1 MRTSRLLLAAGLAA
15 AAALPATAQDD
26 PLAHAIEARQG
37 YFTLLGTEIGPLAQM
52 AKGEMEYDAERAS
65 AHAANLAALAGY
77 DPARLFPEGSSKFE
91 REGDTRALATI
102 WDDMD
107 GFMAAMQ
114 DFVEAANA
122 LPEVAGQG
130 RAELAGGVGRV
141 GDTCGACH
149 DDYRAEDF

>member
-1 MRTSRLLLAAGLAA
+1 MRLRHIVLPAALVAA
-15 AAALPATAQDD
+15 AIPAAAHDD
-26 PLAHAIEARQG
+26 PIEHAIEARQG
-37 YFTLLGTEIGPLAQM
+37 YFTLMGTEIGPLAAM
-52 AKGEMEYDAERAS
+52 AKGEMDYDAARAE
-65 AHAANLAALAGY
+65 AHAANLAALAAY

-91 REGDTRALATI
+91 REGDTRALAAI

-107 GFMAAMQ
+107 GFMAAMG
-114 DFVEAANA
+114 DFVEAAEA
-122 LPEVAGQG
+122 LPGVAGQG